1 MEIKQ
6 ESCINCKIKSSVV
19 AILSHEELAVLEKG
33 CLQTEFSKGELIFKE
48 GSPAKHI
55 VYIRDGFVKL
65 SKKGIGG
72 KDYILSISKKGA
84 YLGINNLNKK
94 TKQFYVSATALTP
107 TKVCFIDIEKFSVLL
122 RKNCNFATEVISY
135 IFEDEM
141 NYYERLVNNVQ
152 QQVPGRLASTLFYF
166 RNNVY
171 GKNPFVLNITKVELA
186 SLIGT
191 SRESV
196 TRLLKEFQDE
206 KIIKMEK
213 STINIID
220 EAKLER
226 IRQKG

>member
-1 MEIKQ
+1 MEIKT
-6 ESCINCKIKSSVV
+6 ESCVNCTIKSSVV
-19 AILSHEELAVLEKG
+19 SILNKEELGVLEKG
-33 CLQTEFSKGELIFKE
+33 CLQTEFHKGELIFKE
-48 GSPAKHI
+48 GSPANHI

-94 TKQFYVSATALTP
+94 TKQYYISATALTT
-107 TKVCFIDIEKFSVLL
+107 TKVCFIDIQKFNALL
-122 RKNCNFATEVISY
+122 HKNCNFATEVISY
-135 IFEDEM
+135 IFDDEM
-141 NYYERLVNNVQ
+141 NYYDRLANNVR
-152 QQVPGRLASTLFYF
+152 QQVPGRLANTLFYF
-166 RNNVY
+166 RHQVY
-171 GKNPFVLNITKVELA
+171 NQNPFQLNITKVELA

-206 KIIKMEK
+206 NIIKMEK
-213 STINIID
+213 SVIHILD
-220 EAKLER
+220 ESKLET

>member
-6 ESCINCKIKSSVV
+6 ESCKDCKIKSSVV
-19 AILSHEELAVLEKG
+19 AILSQEELEVLEKG
-33 CLQTEFSKGELIFKE
+33 CLQTEFARGELIFKE
-48 GSPAKHI
+48 GSPANHI
-55 VYIRDGFVKL
+55 VYIREGFVKL

-72 KDYILSISKKGA
+72 KDYILNISKAGA

-94 TKQFYVSATALTP
+94 SKQFYISATALTI
-107 TKVCFIDIEKFSVLL
+107 TKVCFIDIEKFRLL
-122 RKNCNFATEVISY
+122 INKNCNFASEVISY

-141 NYYERLVNNVQ
+141 NYYDRLVNNVQ

-171 GKNPFVLNITKVELA
+171 GKNPFNLNITKVELA
-186 SLIGT
+186 ALIGT

-206 KIIKMEK
+206 KIIKMDK
-213 STINIID
+213 SVIHIID
-220 EAKLER
+220 EVKLER